1 MQEIAQTNSTAK
13 KWRVAVVVQR
23 YGEEVSGGA
32 ELHARWLAER
42 LLCMAHVEVI
52 TTCAVDYYTWDD
64 YYTPGESMLN
74 GVRVHRFPVDAPR
87 HWNKFRKLTGQ
98 VLNGDPS
105 LIDQLQWIRQQGP
118 ISTPLFS
125 YVDQAY
131 ERFDAFIFFTYLY
144 ATTFFGLPL
153 VSNRALL
160 VPTAHEEPYLELPIF
175 RPVFHLPHTI
185 VYNTTTEKRLVNRIT
200 RNGHRDHDVVAG
212 IGINVP
218 ESASASR
225 FRQKFDLQGAFALYV
240 GRIDQSK
247 NVPQLLSDFSRYL
260 HETERDV
267 TLVLIGKGNAEIPA
281 HPRIRALGFLSEQD
295 KFDAIEAATLVI
307 VPSRYESL
315 SMITLEA
322 WMMKRPVLVN
332 GQCAVLK
339 DLCRASNGGLYYH
352 SFDEFKVALT
362 LLLDDPE
369 LRERLGKQGWQHATR
384 HYDWAVIL
392 EKYRQVFHRL
402 APL

>member
-281 HPRIRALGFLSEQD
+281 HPKIRALGFLSEQD
-295 KFDAIEAATLVI
+295 KFDAIEAATLVV

-332 GQCAVLK
+332 GQCTVLK